1 MKNKRNALG
10 RGLSAILRNPK
21 TDIIENRDD
30 EKNLVSTINN
40 ISIKDI
46 QINPFQPRT
55 EFDEEKL
62 FELSESIKELGIIQ
76 PITVRKLGYN
86 KYQLISGERRLRAS
100 KVLNLKTIPSY
111 IRIAND
117 EQMLEMALV
126 ENIQRDNLNPI
137 DIALSFQRLIKECNL
152 TQEECGNKLGKQ
164 RSTITNFLRLLKL
177 PSKIQEGL
185 KQAFDAK
192 CGTGEFDK
200 ANEKHKFF
208 EYKSKEETDK
218 RLVSNFFEWYSLNK
232 EKLRKPLFDKEI
244 VGFGEL
250 FRQLSFAD
258 IGTSTIQ
265 SRAVA
270 GFANNTVIFCMP
282 GSTGACKTAWD
293 GIICEQ
299 LDSRYGPCNFVEL
312 LEM

>member
-1 MKNKRNALG
+1 MMKNKRNALG

-21 TDIIENRDD
+21 TDITENRNE

-100 KVLNLKTIPSY
+100 KALNLKTIPSY

-185 KQAFDAK
+185 K
-192 CGTGEFDK
+192 
-200 ANEKHKFF
+200 
-208 EYKSKEETDK
+208 KERITVGHA
-218 RLVSNFFEWYSLNK
+218 RALININ
-232 EKLRKPLFDKEI
+232 DKENQLNI
-244 VGFGEL
+244 YYDIIESGFSVREVEQIAKDFIDRKYRFGGKVKKIKSENIIAFAHQKKIFDLSKNLNQKIEL
-250 FRQLSFAD
+250 KTTKKGNGKIIIPFSNEDELSD
-258 IGTSTIQ
+258 IFNKI
-265 SRAVA
+265 
-270 GFANNTVIFCMP
+270 
-282 GSTGACKTAWD
+282 K
-293 GIICEQ
+293 
-299 LDSRYGPCNFVEL
+299 L
-312 LEM
+312 

>member
-1 MKNKRNALG
+1 MMKNKRNALG

-21 TDIIENRDD
+21 TDITENRNE

-185 KQAFDAK
+185 K
-192 CGTGEFDK
+192 
-200 ANEKHKFF
+200 
-208 EYKSKEETDK
+208 KERITVGHA
-218 RLVSNFFEWYSLNK
+218 RALININ
-232 EKLRKPLFDKEI
+232 DKENQLNI
-244 VGFGEL
+244 YYDIIESGFSVREVEQIAKDFIDRKYRFGEKVKKIKSENIIA
-250 FRQLSFAD
+250 FAHQKKIFDLSKNLNQKIELKTTKKGNGKIIIPFSNEDELSD
-258 IGTSTIQ
+258 IFNKI
-265 SRAVA
+265 
-270 GFANNTVIFCMP
+270 
-282 GSTGACKTAWD
+282 K
-293 GIICEQ
+293 
-299 LDSRYGPCNFVEL
+299 L
-312 LEM
+312 